1 MKIKLLLGVLA
12 IGAVTALNSCKD
24 DEVPVAGVDFEL
36 ETQDVTESD
45 GTPNS
50 FHPEESDGEGVGHV
64 IKAKLVFDIPLAGDA
79 VLEFDV
85 DGTTRQTSNSTESS
99 DFKIEAEGENL
110 TVDGSQVTI
119 LKGSSEASFIITIYE
134 DGSIEFPDDEDDY
147 TEEGVPFETI
157 ELTLERVISGP
168 IKLGTALTHTVH
180 VLEDDS
186 YVLMGWGVNDTQ
198 SPGDVDM
205 ALWVYVNDEYAFPVD
220 QSTSQSPVE
229 AFSIPAG
236 INNLT
241 IGMRY
246 VYKSGTADDV
256 DFESLVANYGGTVT
270 QTNGN
275 SDVGIVSAASYT
287 LANKHVSAEPQTI
300 SQSMTKS
307 GFNYTNLTDITVPT
321 SGSRVRNDA
330 TFRLDPR
337 SLRKLKPVSV
347 IKFLK

>member
-45 GTPNS
+45 GTANS
-50 FHPEESDGEGVGHV
+50 YHPEAEGSDGVGRP
-64 IKAKLVFDIPLAGDA
+64 IKVKLVFDIALAGDA

-85 DGTTRQTSNSTESS
+85 DGTTRQTSNTQELS

-119 LKGSSEASFIITIYE
+119 LKGSTEASFIVTIYE
-134 DGSIEFPDDEDDY
+134 DGRLEFPDDDEDFTEDDI
-147 TEEGVPFETI
+147 PFETI
-157 ELTLERVISGP
+157 ELTLERVVSGP
-168 IKLGTALTHTVH
+168 IKLGTALKHTVR
-180 VLEDDS
+180 VLEDDT
-186 YVLMGWGVNDTQ
+186 YVLIGWGVNNTQ
-198 SPGDVDM
+198 SAGDVDM
-205 ALWVYVNDEYAFPVD
+205 DLWVYINDQFAFPVED
-220 QSTSQSPVE
+220 SDSQNPYE

-236 INNLT
+236 IDNLK

-246 VYKSGTADDV
+246 IYKSGTADDV
-256 DFESLVANYGGTVT
+256 DFESLVANYGGTVAR
-270 QTNGN
+270 TNGT
-275 SDVGIVSAASYT
+275 SDVGIVSAGSYT
-287 LANKHVSAEPQTI
+287 LANKYVSAEPHTT
-300 SQSMTKS
+300 SQSMSKN
-307 GFNYTNLTDITVPT
+307 GFNYTNLTDIVVPT
-321 SGSRVRNDA
+321 SGSRTRNDA

-337 SLRKLKPVSV
+337 SIRKSKPVSV